1 MTKDKALEELFLAQQ
16 PHFDDNADFM
26 AALTRRL
33 DAVEYVRRHQEATIR
48 RYKIAMVVAFVIGVV
63 SGAISLAFVLSLP
76 ADMPLFT
83 VHVQSGFLLW
93 LAENSRVILS
103 TVLALLMSL
112 GLMSIISNVSD
123 ILHLQKN
130 HNLAFQKFRSAE
142 D

>member
-1 MTKDKALEELFLAQQ
+1 MSKDKALEELFLTQK

-26 AALTRRL
+26 VALTRRL

-48 RYKIAMVVAFVIGVV
+48 RYKIAMVAAFVVGVV